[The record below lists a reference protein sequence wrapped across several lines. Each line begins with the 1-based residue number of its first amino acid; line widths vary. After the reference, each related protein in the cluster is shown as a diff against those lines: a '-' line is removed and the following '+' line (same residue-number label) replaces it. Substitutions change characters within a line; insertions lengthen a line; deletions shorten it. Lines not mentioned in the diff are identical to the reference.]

1 MMLYRRGLRT
11 AKSVGSEVIRIV
23 FLLVDT
29 AWESKRID
37 ELGHR
42 RSQLLIVLGR
52 MGGSSE
58 TIVRAMN
65 ELVINYLTS

>member
-29 AWESKRID
+29 AWKSKRNVGNIIED
-37 ELGHR
+37 
-42 RSQLLIVLGR
+42 
-52 MGGSSE
+52 
-58 TIVRAMN
+58 
-65 ELVINYLTS
+65 